1 MNTNRTAR
9 KIKNMNN
16 RQILWEVTPKIDG
29 HKYVI
34 TSATQVEF
42 TGPETYMFGADENGE
57 IVDWCELPASYR
69 GELNHKKCF
78 ENIGYKVND

>member
-1 MNTNRTAR
+1 MNTNRIAR
-9 KIKNMNN
+9 KIKNVNSH
-16 RQILWEVTPKIDG
+16 QILWEVLPRING

-42 TGPETYMFGADENGE
+42 TGPETYMFAADENGK
-57 IVDWCELPASYR
+57 ITDWCELPASYR

-78 ENIGYKVND
+78 ENINYQIHE